1 MLGMVFTEF
10 MEMVEDRFSPAIADS
25 VIESAKLPHGGAY
38 TAVGY
43 YAHEEIIALVVGLS
57 KQTGIPVPDLVTAF
71 GQHLLKRFSEIYP
84 QMFASHTSLF
94 SFVASIDAEIHREVR
109 KLYPQAQLPRF
120 TVLEIEERVMRLAY
134 ESPRSMEAL
143 AVGLMLG
150 AAEHFGEQV
159 KISHTAGTVEGR
171 PATVFHIDK
180 NT

>member
-1 MLGMVFTEF
+1 M
-10 MEMVEDRFSPAIADS
+10 
-25 VIESAKLPHGGAY
+25 
-38 TAVGY
+38 
-43 YAHEEIIALVVGLS
+43 
-57 KQTGIPVPDLVTAF
+57 
-71 GQHLLKRFSEIYP
+71 
-84 QMFASHTSLF
+84 
-94 SFVASIDAEIHREVR
+94 R

-180 NT
+180 KIHDCVAGAAGARTGTAGRR